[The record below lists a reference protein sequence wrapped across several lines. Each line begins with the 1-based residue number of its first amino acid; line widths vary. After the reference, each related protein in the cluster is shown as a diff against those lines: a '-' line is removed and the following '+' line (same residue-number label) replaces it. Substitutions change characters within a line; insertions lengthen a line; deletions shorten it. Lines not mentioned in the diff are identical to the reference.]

1 MDARTIQTLYE
12 YNRWANAR
20 ILAAVEKL
28 NAEQLSR
35 DLHSS
40 HHSVR
45 ETLVHLLSAEW
56 IWLMRWLG
64 TSPNKMLDPQEFTTL
79 AALRA
84 RWGEVEREQAEFLSR
99 LTDESL
105 RQEIRYVNTR
115 GESYTYLLWQMMQHV
130 ANHSTF
136 HRGQVV
142 AMLRQLGAVPTET
155 DFLVFYDAK

>member
-1 MDARTIQTLYE
+1 MDASTIKTLYE

-28 NAEQLSR
+28 TAEQLSR

-64 TSPNKMLDPQEFTTL
+64 TSPKKMLVPAEFTTL

-84 RWGEVEREQAEFLSR
+84 RWDAVEREQADFVSR
-99 LTDESL
+99 VTDESL

-115 GESYTYLLWQMMQHV
+115 GETYTYLLWQMMQHV

-142 AMLRQLGAVPTET
+142 AMLRQLGAVPSET